1 MKIRGEVKRIKW
13 SYFEYVKI
21 PEEFKLYLWDY
32 KDKAPLEMLIL
43 RTLTYGSFEEVEK
56 IYRLYPEETYNIAM
70 KYPDIKRGVKFWVKR
85 WRNLS
90 S

>member
-1 MKIRGEVKRIKW
+1 MIQCGG
-13 SYFEYVKI
+13 
-21 PEEFKLYLWDY
+21 Y
-32 KDKAPLEMLIL
+32 K
-43 RTLTYGSFEEVEK
+43 
-56 IYRLYPEETYNIAM
+56 LYPEKTYNIAM